1 MVRKKNDVLKSITL
15 LLGEV
20 SRVSRQ
26 ENFEPTVDLS
36 YKNEGR
42 PDYISK
48 QQVGIVT
55 DALLKST
62 AMGAGAGAGDRR
74 ALEAV
79 VERTL
84 TAAIQVWTDK
94 CLRSIVDEV
103 VEHEVAR
110 VQQVRSAR

>member
-20 SRVSRQ
+20 NRVSRH

-55 DALLKST
+55 DALLRST
-62 AMGAGAGAGDRR
+62 AMGAGAGDRR